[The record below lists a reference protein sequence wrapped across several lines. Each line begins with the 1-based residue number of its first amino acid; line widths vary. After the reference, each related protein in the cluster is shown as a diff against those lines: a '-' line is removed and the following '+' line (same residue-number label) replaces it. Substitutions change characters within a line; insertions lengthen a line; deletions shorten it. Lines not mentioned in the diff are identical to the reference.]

1 MYRKYFNFY
10 IYINIYFNRM
20 KIGNNIR
27 KIRESRNIS
36 VDQVVKA
43 IKIFKEVYIRIE
55 NNSVKPTA
63 SILRKISRFFN
74 LSEKD
79 IINYNEESEKIDKI
93 NVQKL
98 ELKNL
103 TFKSE
108 RREIEEKFTVG
119 KLIALKPQLL
129 NSFELDLIK
138 NKPNIKNVI
147 GVKPSEPVEVLDE
160 EFEIDENEELDDIDP
175 FEGLDFKRGTPFSP
189 RLLNY
194 VEPYVFNGFRK
205 TLFYTEVNSGLKV
218 GDRVFILNG
227 NYDSNSLIKENKY
240 KIGTDGYKVLFVDK
254 CRIVLDI
261 DFTGVLPFQDDE
273 TDQFINLYYVKNQE
287 DFVYVNRQFT
297 TRGNNFDYKFNQFQN
312 NIIYVDD
319 DYGSISDWG
328 ETLGLTGSPGF
339 FVKNGTASWINITS
353 DFINGS
359 YSVALSPS
367 YSNNNRVK
375 INWGSFTYSIG
386 PDVVEFTEGFSYKW
400 SVDSKFDLNIGTY
413 STWEID
419 SKYSQP
425 IITKGNFR
433 RGNFKGKF
441 NSGVFGS
448 TDEKIEWNNATFN
461 SGTIFNTKWLNG
473 EIDSI
478 YTLKESYSSDF
489 DNNGLPFERIVS
501 PNNNGRG
508 YNFII
513 NSDLDS
519 SVINNANIYD
529 SIIGELPNFSTVENH
544 ILQITT
550 TYSNVINN
558 GLLKN
563 SSLYGTLINQVD
575 VENCRL
581 VECKLE
587 DSRSINSNYKSS
599 VIKESTYIS
608 DDSIKIL
615 DYSEYNFSISNSGIT
630 HKLYRFYISRK
641 SYERLK
647 IRDRFY
653 IKGLKINDGVKY
665 PLNFFDKRFRLS
677 SWVEYIDDYSND
689 NFYKRGYETAAF
701 LSTPEENS
709 FDFNSFDSGIFT
721 TETIQPNQKSGYSI
735 DIVVDIN
742 DISGVQLVNNQYNE
756 ISPLGLNFNKGLIS
770 STPLVMEMPPDIGNN
785 IDISRAYILD
795 SDFESGLFESSD
807 WESGYH
813 INYNNDVNITR
824 FDSPIDNIGGFYDIE
839 ILGTNSLI
847 VNTLYTGSDKESGEL
862 CLSEGNIVYLNQV
875 DYISTTGSIVT
886 LGDTYKIIND
896 DFQINGQLVLEEV
909 GTNIIQGLTSGASY
923 STIGAEN
930 RWGYI
935 YKAKFDNSKIK
946 SGIFRRSYIKRSLI
960 ENENYDLTDTDFTRT
975 RRLKRLA
982 ISDSIFRDNENI
994 LSSAIYLNS
1003 SFVNGNDQFK
1013 NGIVYK
1019 SIWNGLTFSNGVF
1032 KESRWIDGAFENGL
1046 FYNNRSFDGNS
1057 NTNYPF
1063 YYNDR
1068 IKSYYK
1074 SGETSAT
1081 VSNNRYSWQNG
1092 EFNGGEFYKSDW
1104 EGGNFNNGEFYF
1116 SKFYDGVIN
1125 GGIIGDD
1132 TIQTENTLIYNAE
1145 INFTT
1150 VNNAV
1155 LYSSNNFSGVSSSTI
1170 NWYDG
1175 VFNKGTFASS
1185 IEPGTFSAIW
1195 YNGVFNGGDFR
1206 SLAKWKNGIF
1216 NGGNFVSG
1224 FGWTMSN
1231 SSDLINYSWEDGIFN
1246 GGNFGNTNG
1255 LTNSTW
1261 FTGEFNGGLFTGRV
1275 WNNGIFTNGEF
1286 EGSAGTYSAIGGITS
1301 SNANEF
1307 VLSFTNSY
1315 YGIWRNGYFGTEKDR
1330 FITDKKL
1337 FTDRKSLKLLKKNE
1351 KTIIKDTIWLGGT
1364 FSHSDGEMINSV
1376 WLDGAFRS
1384 GKFIESSFNPYVV
1397 TDHLTMNRDTYA
1409 TQSFNINDTTCRWYN
1424 GRLEA
1429 SDFYYSIWE
1438 KGTYTIGDAYGMI
1451 WKNGVCEYMNAFNIC
1466 WQDGLWRNGNW
1477 YGSYFDFNGTLSDP
1491 FTIEILERTAE
1502 CTGTQSLHIW
1512 NIFEDVSDESS
1523 LIVSAP
1529 PSTPTGFSVTG
1540 GFVTG
1545 GFVTGG
1551 FVVQR

>member
-1 MYRKYFNFY
+1 
-10 IYINIYFNRM
+10 M

-27 KIRESRNIS
+27 KIRESRKIS
-36 VDQVVKA
+36 IDQVVKA
-43 IKIFKEVYIRIE
+43 IKVFKEVYIRIE

-74 LSEKD
+74 VSEKD

-108 RREIEEKFTVG
+108 RREVEEKFTVG

-147 GVKPSEPVEVLDE
+147 GVKPSESVEVLDE

-194 VEPYVFNGFRK
+194 VEPYVFNGFKK

-227 NYDSNSLIKENKY
+227 NYDSNFLIKENKY

-273 TDQFINLYYVKNQE
+273 TDQFINVYYVKSLE

-312 NIIYVDD
+312 NIIYVDG
-319 DYGSISDWG
+319 DYVSISDWG

-339 FVKNGTASWINITS
+339 FVKNGTASWINITP

-359 YSVALSPS
+359 YSVALSPT

-386 PDVVEFTEGFSYKW
+386 SDVVEFTEGFSYKW

-461 SGTIFNTKWLNG
+461 SGTVFNAKWLNG
-473 EIDSI
+473 EINSI
-478 YTLKESYSSDF
+478 YTLRESYISEF
-489 DNNGLPFERIVS
+489 DENNPFQKIVE
-501 PNNNGRG
+501 PNNNGYG
-508 YNFII
+508 YNFFI
-513 NSDLDS
+513 DS
-519 SVINNANIYD
+519 EITSSIINNANIYNTVIGNVPTY
-529 SIIGELPNFSTVENH
+529 SIVEDH
-544 ILQITT
+544 ILNNQINYT
-550 TYSNVINN
+550 NKINKGSLDFVKLIGAIGKN
-558 GLLKN
+558 IDIKN
-563 SSLYGTLINQVD
+563 SKILCSKV
-575 VENCRL
+575 
-581 VECKLE
+581 E
-587 DSRSINSNYKSS
+587 DSRSINSSFNSS
-599 VIKESTYIS
+599 VFSNSVYIS

-615 DYSEYNFSISNSGIT
+615 DYSEYNFSISTGGIT
-630 HKLYRFYISRK
+630 HKLYRFYISRQ

-647 IRDRFY
+647 IRDGFY
-653 IKGLKINDGVKY
+653 IKGLKINDGIKY

-677 SWVEYIDDYSND
+677 SWTEYIDDYNND

-709 FDFNSFDSGIFT
+709 FDFNSFDSVIFT

-735 DIVVDIN
+735 DMVVSVN
-742 DISGVQLVNNQYNE
+742 DISGVPLENNQYNE

-770 STPLVMEMPPDIGNN
+770 STPLFMEMPPNIGNN

-813 INYNNDVNITR
+813 VNYNNDVNITR
-824 FDSPIDNIGGFYDIE
+824 FDSPIDNIGGYYNIE
-839 ILGTNSLI
+839 VVGTNSI
-847 VNTLYTGSDKESGEL
+847 AVDINNNPSFKEATEFCFPTGE
-862 CLSEGNIVYLNQV
+862 IVYLNQV
-875 DYISTTGSIVT
+875 DYISTTGSVLT
-886 LGDTYKIIND
+886 LGDTYKIIDVIGN
-896 DFQINGQLVLEEV
+896 QLILEEV
-909 GTNIIQGLTSGASY
+909 GTSIIQNLAPGGTY

-930 RWGYI
+930 RWGYL

-946 SGIFRRSYIKRSLI
+946 SGVFRRSYIKRSFI
-960 ENENYDLTDTDFTRT
+960 ENENYDLTDIEFTRT
-975 RRLKRLA
+975 RRLKRLT
-982 ISDSIFRDNENI
+982 ISDSIFRNTENI
-994 LSSAIYLNS
+994 FSKGIYLNS
-1003 SFVNGNDQFK
+1003 SFIDGNDQFK

-1032 KESRWIDGAFENGL
+1032 KESRWIDGVFENGL

-1074 SGETSAT
+1074 NGETST
-1081 VSNNRYSWQNG
+1081 TISNNRYSWQNG

-1104 EGGNFNNGEFYF
+1104 EGGNFNNGQLYF

-1132 TIQTENTLIYNAE
+1132 KIQTENTIVYNGD

-1155 LYSSNNFSGVSSSTI
+1155 FYSSNNFSGVSSSTI

-1175 VFNKGTFASS
+1175 VFNKGSFGSS
-1185 IEPGTFSAIW
+1185 IETGTYSATW
-1195 YNGVFNGGDFR
+1195 YDGIFNGGDFR
-1206 SLAKWKNGIF
+1206 SMAKWKTGIF
-1216 NGGNFVSG
+1216 NGGNFISG
-1224 FGWTMSN
+1224 FGWTMSD
-1231 SSDLINYSWEDGIFN
+1231 STDILDYSWEDGVFN
-1246 GGNFGNTNG
+1246 GGNFGNFNG

-1261 FTGEFNGGLFTGRV
+1261 YKGQFNGGVFTGRV

-1286 EGSAGTYSAIGGITS
+1286 EGSAGTYSAIGGFTS

-1307 VLSFTNSY
+1307 VLSFSSSY
-1315 YGIWRNGYFGTEKDR
+1315 YGIWRDGFFAVEKDK
-1330 FITDKKL
+1330 FIKDKKI
-1337 FTDRKSLKLLKKNE
+1337 FTDRKSKKLLKKNE
-1351 KTIIKDTIWLGGT
+1351 KTTISNALWLGGT
-1364 FSHSDGEMINSV
+1364 FSHGDGEMVNSV
-1376 WLDGAFRS
+1376 WLDGAFEK
-1384 GKFIESSFNPYVV
+1384 GKFIKSSFNPYVI
-1397 TDHLTMNRDTYA
+1397 TDHLFMNNRPTYS
-1409 TQSFNINDTTCRWYN
+1409 TQSFNFDDSSCKWYN
-1424 GRLEA
+1424 GALEHG
-1429 SDFYYSIWE
+1429 DFYYSEWE
-1438 KGTYTIGDAYGMI
+1438 KGTYTHGTAWGMI
-1451 WKNGVCEYMNAFNIC
+1451 WKDGVVNYMNAYNVFWEN
-1466 WQDGLWRNGNW
+1466 GLWKNGNW
-1477 YGSYFDFNGTLSDP
+1477 QGSFFDFNGEITDP
-1491 FTIEILERTAE
+1491 FVNDLINRGIEWN
-1502 CTGTQSLHIW
+1502 GTSSVHVW
-1512 NIFEDVSDESS
+1512 NIFIDEEPSNE
-1523 LIVSAP
+1523 IVIDAEAG
-1529 PSTPTGFSVTG
+1529 TTSV
-1540 GFVTG
+1540 FINI
-1545 GFVTGG
+1545 F
-1551 FVVQR
+1551 